1 MKCIALVGGIG
12 RLEHHYK
19 DLASGLG
26 VELEVFNTAK
36 DRMASRI
43 KGSDAVVI
51 LTNKASHTQKS
62 EAVKAAK
69 SRDIPVLFRHS
80 CGICTL
86 RECLLEWLESGKLC
100 CPKTQ
105 GPRGNKGLQSRS
117 LGSVVGQHR

>member
-19 DLASGLG
+19 YLASGLG
-26 VELEVFNTAK
+26 VKLEVFNTIE

-51 LTNKASHTQKS
+51 LTNKTSHGQKS

-80 CGICTL
+80 CGVCAL

-100 CPKTQ
+100 CPKNQ
-105 GPRGNKGLQSRS
+105 GPGGNKGLQPRS
-117 LGSVVGQHR
+117 VGSVVRPHR

>member
-19 DLASGLG
+19 YLASGLG
-26 VELEVFNTAK
+26 VELEVFNTIE

-43 KGSDAVVI
+43 KGADAVVI
-51 LTNKASHTQKS
+51 LTNKASHTLKG

-80 CGICTL
+80 CGICAL
-86 RECLLEWLESGKLC
+86 RECLLECLESGKLC
-100 CPKTQ
+100 CPKNQ
-105 GPRGNKGLQSRS
+105 GPGGNKGLQPRS
-117 LGSVVGQHR
+117 VGSVVRPHR